1 MTKDE
6 MVGWHHQLNGHEFV
20 QAPRVSD
27 GQRSLALC
35 IPQGLK
41 ESDTT
46 EQVNRNC
53 VCVCVCVYWR
63 EREIVQNIILTL
75 TTIYH
80 LTRTSYLKYLFVRAH
95 SKSSSSP
102 IILVSVITD
111 LYSHPVLDGS
121 PY

>member
-53 VCVCVCVYWR
+53 VCVCVCVLER
-63 EREIVQNIILTL
+63 ERNCAKYYFDINH
-75 TTIYH
+75 H
-80 LTRTSYLKYLFVRAH
+80 LSFNKNKLFKI
-95 SKSSSSP
+95 SICKSSF
-102 IILVSVITD
+102 
-111 LYSHPVLDGS
+111 
-121 PY
+121 